1 MAGRIPGCQNK
12 KQTDH
17 VIENPGTGVKPQF
30 IFCNMQVCGHKCIN
44 CPGQTFDTCKNCED
58 CKKNTDRFPDRDFQ
72 CFVINEHNHRQQRK
86 QEPSGGNLQG
96 TANRSS
102 QNTDSQKKRKKPCS
116 KPKRCLSQI
125 AFYRQ
130 ICQQY
135 TGNDY
140 RKFKYR
146 AKYVSHFRTSFGT
159 EIP

>member
-1 MAGRIPGCQNK
+1 MINK
-12 KQTDH
+12 
-17 VIENPGTGVKPQF
+17 
-30 IFCNMQVCGHKCIN
+30 
-44 CPGQTFDTCKNCED
+44 
-58 CKKNTDRFPDRDFQ
+58 
-72 CFVINEHNHRQQRK
+72 HNNGQQRT
-86 QEPSGGNLQG
+86 QDPSGGKVEG

-102 QNTDSQKKRKKPCS
+102 ENTDSQKKRKKPRCQF
-116 KPKRCLSQI
+116 KRCLLQI

-140 RKFKYR
+140 GKLKYR